1 MKTVLITGSSG
12 GLGSCLVTEYIK
24 RGYFVF
30 GCDIQ
35 KGDRLD
41 LIASQYPTQLTF
53 VLMNAGDDESVR
65 NAAEIVAGQTAGLD
79 LIVNAVGILP
89 PNSAKKL
96 EDFDITASLD
106 VFNINALGPLR
117 VVKEFVSLL
126 KKGED
131 KVIVNISSEAGSMTT
146 HNNYINRYDYCMSKA
161 GVNMQ
166 SIILQRYYKPDG
178 IKVLAVHPG
187 WMKTGMGGEKAII
200 EPEISAKGIA
210 DLAEEHKHHLDHG
223 IYFDY
228 DGSSRAW

>member
-12 GLGSCLVTEYIK
+12 GLGSSLVMEYIE
-24 RGYFVF
+24 RGFFVF

-35 KGDRLD
+35 KGHKLD
-41 LIASQYPTQLTF
+41 LIASQYPKQFTF
-53 VLMNAGDDESVR
+53 ITMDAGNDDSVQS
-65 NAAEIVAGQTAGLD
+65 AAKTVAQQTKALD
-79 LIVNAVGILP
+79 IIVNAVGILP
-89 PNSAKKL
+89 PNSANKL
-96 EDFDITASLD
+96 EDFDITASLE

-117 VVKEFVSLL
+117 VAKAFVDLL

-131 KVIVNISSEAGSMTT
+131 KVLVNISSEAGSMTT

-166 SIILQRYYKPDG
+166 SVILQRYFKPDG

-187 WMKTGMGGEKAII
+187 WMKTGMGGEKAVV
-200 EPEISAKGIA
+200 EPETSAKGIA
-210 DLAEEHKHHLDHG
+210 DLAEAHKHLLDNG

>member
-1 MKTVLITGSSG
+1 MKTILITGAAG
-12 GLGSCLVTEYIK
+12 GLGSCLVLEYIS

-35 KGDRLD
+35 KGSRLD
-41 LIASQYPTQLTF
+41 GISDQYPGQF
-53 VLMNAGDDESVR
+53 SYVPMNAGDDESVKT
-65 NAAEIVAGQTAGLD
+65 AANYVAVRTKKLD
-79 LIVNAVGILP
+79 IIINAVGILP
-89 PNSAKKL
+89 PNSANKL
-96 EDFDITASLD
+96 EDFDITASLE
-106 VFNINALGPLR
+106 VLNINSLGPLR
-117 VVKEFVSLL
+117 VTKGFINLL

-131 KVIVNISSEAGSMTT
+131 KVLVNISSEAGSMTT
-146 HNNYINRYDYCMSKA
+146 HNNYVNRYDYCMSKA

-210 DLAEEHKHHLDHG
+210 DLADKRKHQLENG

-228 DGSSRAW
+228 DGSPRAW